1 MNITKNKKLILDS
14 LFSISLIL
22 TTSLLLYVYSSKNIK
37 IYNLINYYFADRIF
51 YQFLSLLIIVAHVY
65 IILRTILDYMQ
76 MKQFII
82 FRIKERYY
90 LLIVRQF
97 LICLSIFLILH
108 FSMDFILF
116 QEIDHVGILLNTA
129 CEFSVIPFLASKK
142 LSKYNFVIGIFFLIL
157 SRTFITI
164 LVLH

>member
-1 MNITKNKKLILDS
+1 MVISMNIIKSKKLILDI

-22 TTSLLLYVYSSKNIK
+22 STSLLLYIYSSKNIE
-37 IYNLINYYFADRIF
+37 IYNLINYYLAERSF

-82 FRIKERYY
+82 FRIKEKYY

-116 QEIDHVGILLNTA
+116 QEID
-129 CEFSVIPFLASKK
+129 
-142 LSKYNFVIGIFFLIL
+142 
-157 SRTFITI
+157 
-164 LVLH
+164 

>member
-1 MNITKNKKLILDS
+1 MNIIKSKKMVLDI

-22 TTSLLLYVYSSKNIK
+22 STSLLLYIYSSKNIE
-37 IYNLINYYFADRIF
+37 IYNLINYYLAERSF

-82 FRIKERYY
+82 FRIKEKYY

-97 LICLSIFLILH
+97 LYKKHNKNLI
-108 FSMDFILF
+108 I
-116 QEIDHVGILLNTA
+116 
-129 CEFSVIPFLASKK
+129 
-142 LSKYNFVIGIFFLIL
+142 
-157 SRTFITI
+157 R
-164 LVLH
+164 

>member
-1 MNITKNKKLILDS
+1 MNIIKSKKMVLDI

-22 TTSLLLYVYSSKNIK
+22 STSLLLYIYSSKNIE
-37 IYNLINYYFADRIF
+37 IYNLINYYLAERSF

-82 FRIKERYY
+82 FRIKEKYY

-97 LICLSIFLILH
+97 LI
-108 FSMDFILF
+108 
-116 QEIDHVGILLNTA
+116 
-129 CEFSVIPFLASKK
+129 
-142 LSKYNFVIGIFFLIL
+142 
-157 SRTFITI
+157 
-164 LVLH
+164 

>member
-1 MNITKNKKLILDS
+1 MNIIKSKKLILDI

-22 TTSLLLYVYSSKNIK
+22 STSLLLYIYSSKNIE
-37 IYNLINYYFADRIF
+37 IYNLINYYLAERSF

-82 FRIKERYY
+82 FRIKEKYY
-90 LLIVRQF
+90 LLIVRQL

-116 QEIDHVGILLNTA
+116 QEIDYVGILLNTA
-129 CEFSVIPFLASKK
+129 FEFSVIPFLASKK

-164 LVLH
+164 LVLY